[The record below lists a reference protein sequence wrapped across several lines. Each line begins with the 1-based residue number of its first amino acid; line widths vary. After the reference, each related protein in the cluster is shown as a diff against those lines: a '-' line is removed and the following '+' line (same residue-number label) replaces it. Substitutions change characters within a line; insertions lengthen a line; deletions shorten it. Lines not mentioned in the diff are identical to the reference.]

1 MKKGILFTAL
11 FLFSVAL
18 VMSQGRRNPG
28 SNTIPLIGVE
38 APSFTAESTMGTV
51 NFPADFGAN
60 WKIIF
65 AHPKDF
71 TPVCSSEILELA
83 YHQESF
89 NNLNASL
96 LVLSTDVLSQ
106 HFLWK
111 SALEEINYKD
121 RGAMNINFPLVS
133 DDSYRVSKLYGM
145 IHSEESIGENI
156 RGVFIIDP
164 DNKVRTILYYPNEV
178 GRNIDELKRTLIAL
192 QTTKND
198 NNVVT
203 PANWQPGDDYLV
215 PVISAQEKAD
225 IGSPDSPYYQLS
237 WFMTYL
243 KNRK

>member
-18 VMSQGRRNPG
+18 VMSQGRRNQR

-38 APSFTAESTMGTV
+38 APSFTAESTKGTI
-51 NFPADFGAN
+51 NFPADFGAS

-65 AHPKDF
+65 SHPKDF

-83 YHQESF
+83 YQQESF
-89 NNLNASL
+89 SSLNASL
-96 LVLSTDVLSQ
+96 LILSTDLLEQ

-111 SALEEINYKD
+111 AALEEINYKD
-121 RGAMNINFPLVS
+121 KGAMDINFHLVS
-133 DDSYRVSKLYGM
+133 DDSYRVSNLYGM
-145 IHSEESIGENI
+145 IHSEESIGQNI

-164 DNKVRTILYYPNEV
+164 DNKVRSILYYPNEV

-192 QTTKND
+192 QKTRNE
-198 NNVVT
+198 NNLVT
-203 PANWQPGDDYLV
+203 PANWRPGDDFMV
-215 PVISAQEKAD
+215 PVISAQEKAN

-237 WFMTYL
+237 WFMTYK
-243 KNRK
+243 KNKE